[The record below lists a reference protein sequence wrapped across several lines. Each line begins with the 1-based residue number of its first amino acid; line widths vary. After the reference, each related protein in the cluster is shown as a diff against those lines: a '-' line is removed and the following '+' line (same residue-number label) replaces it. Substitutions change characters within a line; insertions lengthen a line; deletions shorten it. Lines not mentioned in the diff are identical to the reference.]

1 MEPAGGGYAWGSLGY
16 TTGRLKLDAA
26 LEAADIASGMDSR
39 GHFAKWNL
47 DLARLQTTSIHNL
60 NLYGRLSAQWAGK
73 NLDSSESFL
82 LGGPNGVRA
91 YPVGEGN
98 GDEGYLVQLEARYRL
113 GSAEPYLFYDA
124 GKVRI
129 NADNTRLVAPLSDNS
144 RSIAGSGLGIR
155 YASGAYSLDAALAWR
170 THGGKP
176 ESDTRDTNPR
186 GWVSLVWR
194 F

>member
-1 MEPAGGGYAWGSLGY
+1 
-16 TTGRLKLDAA
+16 
-26 LEAADIASGMDSR
+26 
-39 GHFAKWNL
+39 
-47 DLARLQTTSIHNL
+47 
-60 NLYGRLSAQWAGK
+60 
-73 NLDSSESFL
+73 
-82 LGGPNGVRA
+82 RA

-129 NADNTRLVAPLSDNS
+129 NADNGRLVAPLADNT
-144 RSIAGSGLGIR
+144 RSIAGSGLGLR
-155 YASGAYSLDAALAWR
+155 WQHGDFGLDAALAWR

-176 ESDTRDTNPR
+176 QSDTRDTSPR
-186 GWVSLVWR
+186 GWVNLAWR